1 MIKNLSKKKLL
12 LLLSI
17 FFLVLTIPF
26 VIFLVKQRQTL
37 ESRASQDIECAS
49 DNNNQ
54 PIEKSCLD
62 EVLVRQYSYKVDNQC
77 KVFLELTNL
86 KCNQDNIVPNV
97 TPSMPITVNLAPNN
111 TLLNLTVNFPNL
123 LEGSTTSVAPQ
134 EKQVTVELY
143 DTNNVRVYE
152 ASGILTPIATA
163 FSGTPQTAKT
173 YTGTIN
179 LDQNITTG
187 VYTIKVKIQ
196 KYLVRKLP
204 KSVNITAQQTTEAPS
219 VSLIAGD
226 IDNNNQI
233 DLADFNIW
241 LACFEK
247 TIQDTVNGVSC
258 TNTDLNED
266 GQLDNSA
273 VKSDYLILM
282 KSFSSI
288 SGD

>member
-1 MIKNLSKKKLL
+1 MVKNLSKKKLL

-26 VIFLVKQRQTL
+26 VIFLVNRQQTL
-37 ESRASQDIECAS
+37 ESRASQNIECAS
-49 DNNNQ
+49 DNNG
-54 PIEKSCLD
+54 EYCLNGI
-62 EVLVRQYSYKVDNQC
+62 LVKEYAYESDNQC
-77 KVFLELTNL
+77 KVFLEPTNL
-86 KCNQDNIVPNV
+86 KCNLVPNV
-97 TPSMPITVNLAPNN
+97 TPSMPITVSLAPNN

-123 LEGSTTSVAPQ
+123 LEGSTTNVAPQ

-143 DTNNVRVYE
+143 DRGNVRVYE

-204 KSVNITAQQTTEAPS
+204 KSVNIIARQTTEAPS

-233 DLADFNIW
+233 DLTDFNIW

-266 GQLDNSA
+266 GQLDNGA

-282 KSFSSI
+282 KSFNSI

>member
-37 ESRASQDIECAS
+37 ESRASQAIECAS
-49 DNNNQ
+49 DNNQ
-54 PIEKSCLD
+54 PVKESCLNG
-62 EVLVRQYSYKVDNQC
+62 VLVKEYAYESDNQC
-77 KVFLELTNL
+77 KVFLEPTNL
-86 KCNQDNIVPNV
+86 KCNQDNIVPTV
-97 TPSMPITVNLAPNN
+97 IPSIPITVNLAPNN

-204 KSVNITAQQTTEAPS
+204 KSVNITARQTTEAPS